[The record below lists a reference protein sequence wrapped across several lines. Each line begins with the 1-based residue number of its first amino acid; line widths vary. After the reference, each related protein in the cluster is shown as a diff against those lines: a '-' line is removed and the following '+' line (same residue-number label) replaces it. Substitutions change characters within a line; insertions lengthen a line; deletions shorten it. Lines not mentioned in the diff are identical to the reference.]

1 MSKTRVSLLLALCI
15 AAPLFAQDS
24 SQASRATLTI
34 KAATLPEPRTIL
46 VATPA
51 SYANPQRRYPVLV
64 LLDADDQEQFNAAA
78 ANLRFLA
85 SRAAIPELILVGIVN
100 GKDRAYDLTPPATG
114 ATAKQFPTAGG
125 EGKFLD
131 FLVNDVLPE
140 VRAKYR
146 TMPATFL
153 AGHSFGGL
161 VALHTAATRRE
172 FSGIIAMSPS
182 LWWND
187 STAVRGYADSLEHPA
202 RPGGLR
208 LFISSGGI
216 ETAIDVT
223 TQRMVARLDSVKP
236 GSLTYS
242 YRRYVDAN
250 HGMTPL
256 YSLIDGV
263 QYLFEPMS
271 LVRQPTSRLGPTSDS
286 ADVMRAYVATRE
298 AYVAGARSLGFE
310 VNALPEEQVNGLG
323 YGALG
328 VLKLPRVAVW
338 LFRENVRDYP
348 RSPNVYDSLGDGL
361 LAAGDTAAA
370 IVQFRRALSVATEV
384 GQPPSSDTKKKLD
397 ALERGGAKAP

>member
-1 MSKTRVSLLLALCI
+1 MSNTLSLLLALCI
-15 AAPLFAQDS
+15 ATPLFAQDS
-24 SQASRATLTI
+24 SKASRDTLTI
-34 KAATLPEPRTIL
+34 KPATLAETRTIL
-46 VATPA
+46 VVTPA
-51 SYANPQRRYPVLV
+51 SYANAQRRFPVLV
-64 LLDADDQEQFNAAA
+64 LLDADDQEQFNSAA

-85 SRAAIPELILVGIVN
+85 SRAAVPELILVGIVN
-100 GKDRAYDLTPPATG
+100 GKDRTHDLTPPTIA
-114 ATAKQFPTAGG
+114 AAAQQFPTAGG
-125 EGKFLD
+125 EGKFVD
-131 FLVNDVLPE
+131 FLVNDVLPA

-146 TMPATFL
+146 TMPGGATFL

-202 RPGGLR
+202 RPLR
-208 LFISSGGI
+208 LFISSGGF
-216 ETAIDVT
+216 EPAIDVT
-223 TQRMVARLDSVKP
+223 TRRMVAHLDSVKP
-236 GSLTYS
+236 STLTYS
-242 YRRYVDAN
+242 YQRYVNAN

-256 YSLIDGV
+256 YSLVDGV

-271 LVRQPTSRLGPTSDS
+271 LVRQPLSQLGPKSDS
-286 ADVMRAYVATRE
+286 ADVMRAYIATRD

-310 VNALPEEQVNGLG
+310 VNALPEDQVNGLG

-328 VLKLPRVAVW
+328 ILKLPRFAVW
-338 LFRENVRDYP
+338 LFKENVRDYP

-361 LAAGDTAAA
+361 LATGDTASA

-384 GQPPSSDTKKKLD
+384 GQTQSSDTKKKLD
-397 ALERGGAKAP
+397 ALERGGGKAPR

>member
-1 MSKTRVSLLLALCI
+1 MSKTPLSLLLALCI
-15 AAPLFAQDS
+15 ATPLLAQDS
-24 SQASRATLTI
+24 STTARATLTI
-34 KAATLPEPRTIL
+34 KPATLPEARTIL

-51 SYANPQRRYPVLV
+51 SYANAQRRYPVLV
-64 LLDADDQEQFNAAA
+64 LLDADDQDQFNAAA
-78 ANLRFLA
+78 ANLHFLA
-85 SRAAIPELILVGIVN
+85 GRAAIPELILVGIVN
-100 GKDRAYDLTPPATG
+100 GKDRTHDLTPPATG
-114 ATAKQFPTAGG
+114 ATAKPFPTAGG
-125 EGKFLD
+125 ESKFVD

-172 FSGIIAMSPS
+172 FSGIVAMSPS

-187 STAVRGYADSLEHPA
+187 STAVRGYGDSLEHPA
-202 RPGGLR
+202 RPLR
-208 LFISSGGI
+208 LFISSGGL
-216 ETAIDVT
+216 EPAIDVT
-223 TQRMVARLDSVKP
+223 TQRMVAHLDSVKP
-236 GSLTYS
+236 GAGAGALTYS
-242 YRRYVDAN
+242 YRRYVGAN

-263 QYLFEPMS
+263 QYLFAPMS
-271 LVRQPTSRLGPTSDS
+271 VVSLPISTLGPTSDS
-286 ADVMRAYVATRE
+286 ADVMRAYLASRD

-310 VNALPEEQVNGLG
+310 VNALPEQPVNGLG
-323 YGALG
+323 YGVLG

-361 LAAGDTAAA
+361 LAAGDTASA
-370 IVQFRRALSVATEV
+370 IVQFRRALSVAVEV

-397 ALERGGAKAP
+397 ALVPR